1 MADISEE
8 MRPEMASKFE
18 CPDCADTALRAAP
31 NENMP
36 LNPHEYDFRCRCGLL
51 FNLSDVIEQL

>member
-8 MRPEMASKFE
+8 MRPEMALKFD
-18 CPDCADTALRAAP
+18 CPNCCDTSLCAAP

-36 LNPHEYDFRCRCGLL
+36 NPHEYDFRCRCGLL